1 MQGRGCGKGGGLLR
15 IGIVCY
21 PTYGGSGVAATE
33 LGRHLAAAGHQVHLI
48 SHERPFRAVDSF
60 QENLYFHQIASVR
73 YPVLRSEL
81 YTLTTAVK
89 MARLVEDQ
97 RLDILHSHYAV
108 PHAVS
113 AMLARQLAPLSR
125 VKLVTTL
132 HGTDITLVGSNPS
145 LAPVVCLGL
154 SQSDA
159 VVAVSHW
166 LAEETRQRFGLCTTC
181 QVIHNFVD
189 TEVFRPQENPCCCA
203 RECLAKPGEKIV
215 VHVSN
220 FRPVKRVGDVI
231 RVFSRIVRET
241 PAVLLMVGD
250 GPEYDGAVQL
260 AQELGIAQQVRFLGL
275 QDDVRTLLGF
285 ADLFLFP
292 SEYESFGLAV
302 LEAMAC
308 GVPVVCSN
316 GGGLPEVM
324 VDGETGY
331 LCGVGQVEEMAARAI
346 EILKDSARA
355 HALGAAGRARAIQN
369 FSPKQAIAAHETLYQ
384 SLMAGER
391 PS

>member
-1 MQGRGCGKGGGLLR
+1 
-15 IGIVCY
+15 
-21 PTYGGSGVAATE
+21 VAATE
-33 LGRHLAAAGHQVHLI
+33 LGRHLAAAGHEVHLI
-48 SHERPFRAVDSF
+48 SHDRPFRAVDSY
-60 QENLYFHQIASVR
+60 QENLYFHQIASVS

-113 AMLARQLAPLSR
+113 AMLARQLVPRNR

-132 HGTDITLVGSNPS
+132 HGTDITLVGSQPS
-145 LAPVVCLGL
+145 LAPIVRLGL

-159 VVAVSHW
+159 VVAVSNW
-166 LAEETRQRFGLCTTC
+166 LAEETRRRFGLETPAR
-181 QVIHNFVD
+181 VIHNFVD
-189 TEVFRPQENPCCCA
+189 TQVFRPLETSCCCA
-203 RECLAKPGEKIV
+203 RECLAKPGEKLV

-220 FRPVKRVGDVI
+220 FRPVKRIGDVI
-231 RVFSRIVRET
+231 RVFSRVVREV
-241 PAVLLMVGD
+241 PSVLLMVGD
-250 GPEYDGAVQL
+250 GPHYDEAVQL
-260 AQELGIAQQVRFLGL
+260 AQELGVGRQVRFLGL
-275 QDDVRTLLGF
+275 QDDIRTLLGF

-324 VDGETGY
+324 VEGETGY
-331 LCGVGQVEEMAARAI
+331 LCGIGQVEEMANRSI
-346 EILKDSARA
+346 EILKDPQRA
-355 HALGAAGRARAIQN
+355 HALGAAGRARALEK
-369 FSPKQAIAAHETLYQ
+369 FSVGQAIATQEDLYR
-384 SLMAGER
+384 SLLAGES